1 MSPSHFEDHS
11 ADVSPR
17 LVDPNG
23 TEDEQQLEAAL
34 RPKKLADFP
43 LSLIHI

>member
-34 RPKKLADFP
+34 PSSTP
-43 LSLIHI
+43 VTWPPS